1 MTSDRQQ
8 RANRANAKSS
18 TGPNT
23 PAGKARAA
31 QNAFRHGLNVPVLS
45 DPSLAPEVEAIARR
59 ISAPYENGETLEW
72 ARRIAEAQVDLNRV
86 RNSRRQL
93 ITQLFVDPGFQPAQV
108 HRQQLRAANMVLGGY
123 RPRML
128 PIDADA
134 IMDMLSPKPPEGEEK
149 LAIILKEKISEFAVL
164 DRYERRALSRR
175 KAAIRNFD
183 AARTLA
189 ITQCP
194 YEIDVTY
201 ENVRIVQI
209 E

>member
-1 MTSDRQQ
+1 MPVAVTSDRRQ

-18 TGPNT
+18 TGPKS

-45 DPSLAPEVEAIARR
+45 DPLLAPEIEAMARR
-59 ISAPYENGETLEW
+59 ISGPHADTETAEW
-72 ARRIAEAQVDLNRV
+72 ARRIAEAQVDLTRV

-93 ITQLFVDPGFQPAQV
+93 ITRLFVDPAFQPAQV
-108 HRQQLRAANMVLGGY
+108 SRQQLRVIKMVLGDY
-123 RPRML
+123 RPRTL
-128 PIDADA
+128 PINADA
-134 IMDMLSPKPPEGEEK
+134 ITEMLSPKPLEGEEK
-149 LAIILKEKISEFAVL
+149 LAIIFTERISEFAAL

-189 ITQCP
+189 VTQ
-194 YEIDVTY
+194 
-201 ENVRIVQI
+201 
-209 E
+209 

>member
-1 MTSDRQQ
+1 MAVPLTSDRRQ

-18 TGPNT
+18 TGPKS

-45 DPSLAPEVEAIARR
+45 DPLLAPEIEAMARR
-59 ISAPYENGETLEW
+59 ISGPHADTETAEW
-72 ARRIAEAQVDLNRV
+72 ARRIAEAQVDLTRV

-93 ITQLFVDPGFQPAQV
+93 ITRIFVDPAFQPAQV
-108 HRQQLRAANMVLGGY
+108 SRQQLRVIKMVLGDY
-123 RPRML
+123 RPRTL
-128 PIDADA
+128 PINADA
-134 IMDMLSPKPPEGEEK
+134 ITEMLSPKPLEGEEK
-149 LAIILKEKISEFAVL
+149 LAIIFTERISEFAAL

-189 ITQCP
+189 VTQ
-194 YEIDVTY
+194 
-201 ENVRIVQI
+201 
-209 E
+209 